1 MNLELITKQDLAAIN
16 VQLSKIN
23 ELLHTDG
30 LKGVTALNQ
39 RQYAELLGVGYSTFN
54 SNFCRH
60 PEQFAPYFMIGTMR
74 RWWFSTIVEF
84 HKGHQTQEA
93 PAQETD

>member
-1 MNLELITKQDLAAIN
+1 MNLELITKQDLNDIYVKLA
-16 VQLSKIN
+16 KIN

-54 SNFCRH
+54 SCFFRH
-60 PEQFAPYFMIGTMR
+60 PERFAPYFTIGTMR

-84 HKGHQTQEA
+84 HKGQQTQEA
-93 PAQETD
+93 PEQESE